1 MMRRLRGSQMENT
14 TYIALSRLDAQ
25 QRTMDVI
32 ANNIANANTDGFK
45 AQRVLFSDYL
55 SQQHGVNAP
64 SGGAVLHYTQDR
76 ATYLDRKDGSLT
88 QTGNPLDMALSGPGF
103 FTVSTSTGPRLTR
116 SGKFGLM
123 PDGHVADASGNLL
136 LDKNGSPLQLS
147 PSDTN
152 IRISG
157 NGTISTDNGTV
168 GQVGVVTVDDPNQL
182 VPEGGT
188 LYRATAGTTSAA
200 QPKVTQGMV
209 ETSNVQPINELTHM
223 IQTQRDF
230 GFVSQF
236 VESENQRQQSAIDK
250 IVQQQA

>member
-1 MMRRLRGSQMENT
+1 MENT
-14 TYIALSRLDAQ
+14 TYIALSRLDTQ

-55 SQQHGVNAP
+55 SQQHGVSAP
-64 SGGAVLHYTQDR
+64 TGGSTLDYTQDR
-76 ATYLDRKDGSLT
+76 ATYLDQKDGTLT
-88 QTGNPLDMALSGPGF
+88 QTGNPLDVALSGPGF
-103 FTVSTSTGPRLTR
+103 FTVSTPAGPRLTR
-116 SGKFGLM
+116 SGRFGLM
-123 PDGHVADASGNLL
+123 SDGRITDSSGNAV
-136 LDKNGSPLQLS
+136 LDTSGNPLQLS

-157 NGTISTDNGTV
+157 NGTITTENGAV
-168 GQVGVVTVDDPNQL
+168 GQLGVVTVNDTNQL
-182 VPEGGT
+182 VPEGGK
-188 LYRATAGTTSAA
+188 LYRATAGTTVAT

-209 ETSNVQPINELTHM
+209 ETSNVQPINELTQM

-230 GFVSQF
+230 QFVSQF

-250 IVQQQA
+250 IVQQQS